1 MKACWFLLVLNFPGL
16 FITVSQEEEIIRILK
31 AEKTDTEVEA
41 GSNGV
46 RVIPGTRRIEDNLS
60 DLRAQVSLHF
70 CPHSHQITFFSE
82 LSGGGKL
89 CPHKKSNN
97 NNSTTSKAHVTQD
110 LKKSNVLVGHFSS
123 CTLYG
128 ILLEGS

>member
-1 MKACWFLLVLNFPGL
+1 LGSSGFEFSWPIYYC
-16 FITVSQEEEIIRILK
+16 SQEEEIIRILK

-70 CPHSHQITFFSE
+70 CPCSQITFFSE
-82 LSGGGKL
+82 FISEWGREIM
-89 CPHKKSNN
+89 P
-97 NNSTTSKAHVTQD
+97 T
-110 LKKSNVLVGHFSS
+110 
-123 CTLYG
+123 
-128 ILLEGS
+128 

>member
-1 MKACWFLLVLNFPGL
+1 MGTLGGQVFNEGQLIFFVASRGHHAEIGGITPGSMPPFSKAIWEEGAAIKAFKLVEGGVF
-16 FITVSQEEEIIRILK
+16 QEEEIIRILK

-82 LSGGGKL
+82 FISEWGREIV
-89 CPHKKSNN
+89 P
-97 NNSTTSKAHVTQD
+97 T
-110 LKKSNVLVGHFSS
+110 
-123 CTLYG
+123 
-128 ILLEGS
+128 

>member
-1 MKACWFLLVLNFPGL
+1 MEARWVLLVLNFPGL

-70 CPHSHQITFFSE
+70 CPCSSNEIFF
-82 LSGGGKL
+82 
-89 CPHKKSNN
+89 
-97 NNSTTSKAHVTQD
+97 
-110 LKKSNVLVGHFSS
+110 
-123 CTLYG
+123 
-128 ILLEGS
+128 

>member
-1 MKACWFLLVLNFPGL
+1 LKACWFLLVLNFPGL

-82 LSGGGKL
+82 FISEWGREIV
-89 CPHKKSNN
+89 P
-97 NNSTTSKAHVTQD
+97 T
-110 LKKSNVLVGHFSS
+110 
-123 CTLYG
+123 
-128 ILLEGS
+128 